1 MNLNGILTNEMGLK
15 SFIVEG
21 SLVFGIRVIN
31 AVLMA
36 SKFNFCS

>member
-1 MNLNGILTNEMGLK
+1 MNFNGRLTKEMGLK

-21 SLVFGIRVIN
+21 SLVFGMRVIK

-36 SKFNFCS
+36 SKLNFSS